1 MIDALQRM
9 LAAPGL
15 RATAF
20 PPTSRYHGIDTLSL
34 PGPDGTLVVYL
45 RRRFVPPPERF
56 ALQQLHSVMAG
67 DRLDKL
73 AARYL
78 GDPEQFWQVCDANDA
93 VRPDELIETVGRRL
107 RITLPEGIPGA
118 GDDQGA

>member
-1 MIDALQRM
+1 MIDPLQRL

-20 PPTSRYHGIDTLSL
+20 APTSRYHGIDTLTL
-34 PGPDGTLVVYL
+34 EGPDGTPRIYL

-56 ALQQLHSVMAG
+56 ALQQLHFVAAG
-67 DRLDKL
+67 ERLDQL

-78 GDPEQFWQVCDANDA
+78 GDPELFWMLCDANGG
-93 VRPDELIETVGRRL
+93 VRPDELVAVVGRRL
-107 RITLPEGIPGA
+107 RITLPEGVPGA
-118 GDDQGA
+118 GDE